1 MGKTKESNKLSEC
14 TMQDLY
20 YYYEN
25 CYIIFEYYDNLYRSV
40 QGSYPG
46 STFNGQAKEYDKE
59 RMVYIQKLTN
69 IREEIKQRLEEI

>member
-20 YYYEN
+20 YYYKN
-25 CYIIFEYYDNLYRSV
+25 CHVLFGYYDNLYRSV

-46 STFNGQAKEYDKE
+46 DTFNEQAKEYDKE
-59 RMVYIQKLTN
+59 RMIYNQKLTN
-69 IREEIKQRLEEI
+69 IREEIKQRLEYI